1 MAERYKVVFEG
12 AATKDFG
19 VVGQLTRNLQ
29 NQCHLTTQAV
39 TKMMRLAPLT
49 VKNGVELQEAQRYQR
64 ALEAMGA
71 KVRIE
76 LVGEDGDVTSVP

>member
-1 MAERYKVVFEG
+1 MSERYKVIFEG

-19 VVGQLTRNLQ
+19 VVGQLTKNLQ

-49 VKNGVELQEAQRYQR
+49 VKKGVELREAQRYQR

-76 LVGEDGDVTSVP
+76 PAGDDGDATSVP

>member
-1 MAERYKVVFEG
+1 MAERYKVIFEG

-19 VVGQLTRNLQ
+19 VVGQLTRSLQ

-49 VKNGVELQEAQRYQR
+49 VKNGVDLKEAQRYQR
-64 ALEAMGA
+64 ALEGMGA

-76 LVGEDGDVTSVP
+76 LVGEDGDLTSVT